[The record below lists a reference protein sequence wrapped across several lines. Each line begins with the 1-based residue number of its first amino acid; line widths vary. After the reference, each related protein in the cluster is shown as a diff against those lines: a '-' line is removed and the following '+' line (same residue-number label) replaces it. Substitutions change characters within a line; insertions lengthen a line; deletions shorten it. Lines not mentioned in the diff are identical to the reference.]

1 MVNSEHMRRD
11 SFLLQKRNYLSFTFF
26 SAVNKD
32 CFIKRKNIE
41 VFWLVFF
48 CFLGQV
54 PRLGVE
60 LELPLLAYFTATA
73 MPYPSCV

>member
-11 SFLLQKRNYLSFTFF
+11 SFLLQKGITSVSPFF

-41 VFWLVFF
+41 VFWLVF
-48 CFLGQV
+48 
-54 PRLGVE
+54 
-60 LELPLLAYFTATA
+60 LLFRASSQARG
-73 MPYPSCV
+73 